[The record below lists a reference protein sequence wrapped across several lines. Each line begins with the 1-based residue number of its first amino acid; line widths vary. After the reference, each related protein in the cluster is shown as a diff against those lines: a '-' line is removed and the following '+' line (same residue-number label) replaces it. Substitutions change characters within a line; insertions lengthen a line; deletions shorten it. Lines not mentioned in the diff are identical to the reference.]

1 MKKLLVSSVCIIFCM
16 VYSFAQK
23 HKFAFYTKEQGI
35 MIILDGNRHGF
46 TKKNGNYSL
55 KVEFNDLTPK
65 HTITLHRLG
74 FEDKVYQY
82 DSKPEGNVTKI
93 FWDMQKEKYKM
104 KEKVKRTFDLAKV
117 RYKIDPGEKVM
128 KLGNSEIYWNMLGPE
143 GKLLNPASAAPV
155 KIFDKNI
162 MEELKICGFEM
173 EEEKEE
179 DAGDNM
185 FDDSEE
191 ESETEKKA
199 DIAIGAIIKD
209 LKMKGELNPYTR
221 KLYNFSVKMNVQWQ
235 FYDNVSKK
243 LLKKVSTT
251 EEIYMPRESSDF
263 AIGVN
268 NAFSENFAAALRDS
282 SLIKAIKSTDS
293 NADKEYKAEVLK
305 KYTISKTKV
314 KKFESYGKMVKDV
327 NPAVVT
333 LIGSEGHGS
342 AFLINDEGY
351 ILTNYHVVKGNKGL
365 KAKFQMGFELP
376 VKLLNYDEK
385 ADLALLKVQGSGY
398 KALPIATKEYEVGNE
413 VIAIGTP
420 ETTSLSNTVTK
431 GIISG
436 KREAKNGIE
445 YIQTDVSISPGNS
458 GGPLINKK
466 GLVVGIVS
474 LKLVGIGTDGIAFA
488 IPISVA
494 LEKLNITMN

>member
-1 MKKLLVSSVCIIFCM
+1 MCSI
-16 VYSFAQK
+16 AQK
-23 HKFAFYTKEQGI
+23 YKFRFFTNEGDVTI
-35 MIILDGNRHGF
+35 LLDGTPHGK
-46 TKKNGNYSL
+46 TNGEGIYSL
-55 KVEFNDLTPK
+55 KTEFNEVTPK
-65 HTITLHRLG
+65 HTITLSKPGH
-74 FEDKVYQY
+74 EDKVYQY
-82 DSKPEGNVTKI
+82 DTKPEERLTNIVWGMKNKR
-93 FWDMQKEKYKM
+93 YRM
-104 KEKVKRTFDLAKV
+104 KEKVKRSFDLAKV
-117 RYKIDPGEKVM
+117 RYDIDPGEKVFSFVG
-128 KLGNSEIYWNMLGPE
+128 KDLYWNSIFVD
-143 GKLLNPASAAPV
+143 GKLMNPASSTPI
-155 KIFDKNI
+155 KIFEKNI
-162 MEELKICGFEM
+162 IDELKICGFES
-173 EEEKEE
+173 EEENDDE
-179 DAGDNM
+179 DNM
-185 FDDSEE
+185 FDEAED
-191 ESETEKKA
+191 ETSAEKKA
-199 DIAIGAIIKD
+199 DIAIGAIVKD
-209 LKMKGELNPYTR
+209 IKMKADLSYYR
-221 KLYNFSVKMNVQWQ
+221 KLINLSVKMDVEWQ

-243 LLKKVSTT
+243 LIKKISTS
-251 EEIYMPRESSDF
+251 EEITMPDLTSDF
-263 AIGVN
+263 AIGIN
-268 NAFSENFAAALRDS
+268 LAFAENFASTLKDT
-282 SLIKAIKSTDS
+282 SLIKSIKNTDS
-293 NADKEYKAEVLK
+293 NADKDYKAEVLK

-333 LIGSEGHGS
+333 LIGSQGHGS

-376 VKLLNYDEK
+376 VKLLNYDEE

-445 YIQTDVSISPGNS
+445 YIQTDVSVSPGNS
-458 GGPLINKK
+458 GGPLINNK

-474 LKLVGIGTDGIAFA
+474 QKLVGIGTDGIAFA

-494 LEKLNITMN
+494 LEKLNITLN

>member
-1 MKKLLVSSVCIIFCM
+1 MKKLLSLFMCIILCTM
-16 VYSFAQK
+16 YSIAQK
-23 HKFAFYTKEQGI
+23 HRFYIYTKERNLTVL
-35 MIILDGNRHGF
+35 LDGKPHG
-46 TKKNGNYSL
+46 TTNSNGYYSL
-55 KVEFNDLTPK
+55 RIPFDKVTPK
-65 HTITLHRLG
+65 HTITLSKPG

-82 DSKPEGNVTKI
+82 DSKPEEKFTNILWGMKNKRYR
-93 FWDMQKEKYKM
+93 MQD
-104 KEKVKRTFDLAKV
+104 KVKRSFDLAKV
-117 RYKIDPGEKVM
+117 RYDIDPGEKVLHYIQDFYWSNLYVM
-128 KLGNSEIYWNMLGPE
+128 GRFLNLTTSTPIIIYE
-143 GKLLNPASAAPV
+143 
-155 KIFDKNI
+155 KNI
-162 MEELKICGFEM
+162 LDELKICGFES
-173 EEEKEE
+173 KEE
-179 DAGDNM
+179 TEDEGSM
-185 FDDSEE
+185 FDEAEE
-191 ESETEKKA
+191 ESVAEKKT
-199 DIAIGAIIKD
+199 DISIGAIVKD
-209 LKMKGELNPYTR
+209 IKMKAELSYSN
-221 KLYNFSVKMNVQWQ
+221 KIADLSVKMDVEWQ

-243 LLKKVSTT
+243 LLKKVSTS
-251 EEIYMPRESSDF
+251 EDIIMPGVSSDF

-268 NAFSENFAAALRDS
+268 MAFAENFAAALKDT
-282 SLIKAIKSTDS
+282 SLIDAIKSSDS
-293 NADKEYKAEVLK
+293 NAEKDYKEEVLK
-305 KYTISKTKV
+305 KYTLSKTKV

-333 LIGSEGHGS
+333 IIGSQGHGS
-342 AFLINDEGY
+342 AFLINNEGY

-376 VKLLNYDEK
+376 VKLLNYDEE

-445 YIQTDVSISPGNS
+445 YIQTDVSVSPGNS
-458 GGPLINKK
+458 GGPLINNK

-474 LKLVGIGTDGIAFA
+474 QKLVGIGTDGIAFA